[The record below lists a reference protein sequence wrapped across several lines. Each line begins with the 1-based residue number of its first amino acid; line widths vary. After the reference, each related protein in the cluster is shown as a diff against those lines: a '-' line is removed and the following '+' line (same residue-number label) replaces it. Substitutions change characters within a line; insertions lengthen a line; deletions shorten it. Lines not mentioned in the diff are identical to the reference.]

1 MCNGLREVTY
11 FSLLS
16 LKVNLSNQKNFKSTT
31 IITHVTRNTAI
42 SDTPFRTESKVLA
55 AVSDIRHYSADM
67 SRAGTN

>member
-16 LKVNLSNQKNFKSTT
+16 LKVNLSNQKNFKSIS
-31 IITHVTRNTAI
+31 IITHVPRNTAI
-42 SDTPFRTESKVLA
+42 SGRPFGTESKVLA
-55 AVSDIRHYSADM
+55 AVSDICHYSADM